1 MLMFIMWHINDGNNL
16 SDKITLFCFGVDFAR
31 NFIKYNKGVII
42 RGLKAIKS
50 DKGEEGVGTSVIH
63 CMATSV
69 MLVQTAPPAS
79 HSWVCGSGGDVM
91 SVMWP
96 WPSLTHRLVPDS
108 VLRRTQTSQT
118 HTLSCC
124 CAVSELSKLISFT
137 STAPPPLSSSIYHHS
152 FSPRHSAAPPVFSST
167 HLQQINPFICFL
179 RGLFE
184 EVAVR
189 GCMVFCS
196 KAPVN
201 YTFSIISM
209 GEGGGG
215 EDCISVCVYSLPSG
229 PPGRGC
235 LVGTLGGI
243 LGHKKAHLLNHV
255 FYGLRYLLYRG
266 VRGRNDSMHQRSYLT
281 DYSLLCQ
288 RWRKIWL
295 HRFSLWLVCTTL
307 NQSES
312 SQAALNPG
320 CNDNA
325 PA

>member
-215 EDCISVCVYSLPSG
+215 GKTASLFVYTHFPVVLQG
-229 PPGRGC
+229 EG
-235 LVGTLGGI
+235 
-243 LGHKKAHLLNHV
+243 AWWELLAEFWVTKRHI
-255 FYGLRYLLYRG
+255 Y
-266 VRGRNDSMHQRSYLT
+266 
-281 DYSLLCQ
+281 
-288 RWRKIWL
+288 
-295 HRFSLWLVCTTL
+295 
-307 NQSES
+307 
-312 SQAALNPG
+312 
-320 CNDNA
+320 
-325 PA
+325 